1 MASSVAYNTKEQFV
15 EALQYR
21 STDGACDGRME
32 EVYLRIFGHFC
43 DSILR
48 QENINREEKVNDENH
63 T

>member
-1 MASSVAYNTKEQFV
+1 MSERQEHLA
-15 EALQYR
+15 
-21 STDGACDGRME
+21 